1 MAMFSVSCA
10 PPAAPHAASAAPPRH
25 PVCLSRLAPTSKC
38 KLCALLSLAL
48 MAERERERERA
59 REMERCKREG
69 DPCSAAF
76 LSAFHMLRSLFVVV
90 FRFVAPPVWLLLM
103 SGADW
108 EGGVAPVLKLA
119 RFRHSLSCGYEAF
132 FSLSAY
138 LFYNESELFARA
150 PPF

>member
-10 PPAAPHAASAAPPRH
+10 PPAAAPHAAPPAAPPRH

-48 MAERERERERA
+48 MAERESEREG
-59 REMERCKREG
+59 ERCRKEG

-90 FRFVAPPVWLLLM
+90 FRFVAPLVWLLLM
-103 SGADW
+103 SEAGWDGAW
-108 EGGVAPVLKLA
+108 P
-119 RFRHSLSCGYEAF
+119 RF
-132 FSLSAY
+132 
-138 LFYNESELFARA
+138 
-150 PPF
+150 